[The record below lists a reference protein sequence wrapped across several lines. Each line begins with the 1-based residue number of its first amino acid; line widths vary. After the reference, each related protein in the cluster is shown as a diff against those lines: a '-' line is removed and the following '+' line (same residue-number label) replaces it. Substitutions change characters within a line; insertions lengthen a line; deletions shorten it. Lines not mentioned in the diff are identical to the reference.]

1 MPFFDRMLSC
11 NACAWIIDWAFGSE
25 QMASILERL
34 FKLKSHETTP
44 KQELLAGL
52 TTFVTMAYIVLV
64 NPQIMS
70 AAGMDPGAS
79 FVGTCIAAALACF
92 AMGLYANWP
101 VGLAPGMGLNA
112 FFTFTVVIEMGYSW
126 EIALGAVF
134 LAGILFVLMS
144 ITPLRRWML
153 DSIPMNLRIAM
164 GSGVGLFVGFI
175 GLKSGGLII
184 DNDANFLSLGDF
196 SKVETL
202 LAGLGF
208 LLISVLAI
216 RKVPGAIILGV
227 IAVTVVGMIFGL
239 IQFQGF
245 VSMPPDLAP
254 TFMKLDILG
263 ALDLAMVS
271 VVISFLFV
279 NLFDTAGTLLGVANR
294 ANLVDSDGNVK
305 NLARALKADSTSS
318 VVGAFFGC
326 APVTSYVES
335 SAGVEAGGRTGLT
348 AVVVGI
354 LFLLA
359 IFFSPLAAIVP
370 AYATSG
376 ALIYVAILMLGGM
389 EKLDWSDTTEL
400 VPSLIMIVMIPL
412 TFSIANGI
420 ALGFISYVV
429 IKAFVGEIKSVS
441 SGAWFLFA
449 IFVAKFVFL

>member
-1 MPFFDRMLSC
+1 MTQL
-11 NACAWIIDWAFGSE
+11 
-25 QMASILERL
+25 LERL
-34 FKLKSHETTP
+34 FKLESHGTNP
-44 KQELLAGL
+44 KKELIAGL
-52 TTFVTMAYIVLV
+52 TTFVTMAYIILV

-79 FVGTCIAAALACF
+79 FVGTCIAAAFACF

-126 EIALGAVF
+126 EVALGAVF
-134 LAGILFVLMS
+134 LAGILFVIMS
-144 ITPLRRWML
+144 VTPLRRWML
-153 DSIPMNLRIAM
+153 DSIPMNLRVAM

-175 GLKSGGLII
+175 GLKSGGLIVA
-184 DNDANFLSLGDF
+184 NDSNFLSLGDF
-196 SKVETL
+196 SKTETV

-227 IAVTVVGMIFGL
+227 MVVTVSAMLFGL
-239 IQFQGF
+239 DQFQGL

-254 TFMKLDILG
+254 TFMKLDIMG
-263 ALDLAMVS
+263 ALDLTMVS
-271 VVISFLFV
+271 IVISFLFV

-294 ANLVDSDGNVK
+294 ANLIDENGDVK
-305 NLARALKADSTSS
+305 NLDRALKADSTSS

-348 AVVVGI
+348 AVVVGL

-359 IFFSPLAAIVP
+359 IFFSPLASIVP

-449 IFVAKFVFL
+449 IFVAKFIFL

>member
-1 MPFFDRMLSC
+1 M
-11 NACAWIIDWAFGSE
+11 N
-25 QMASILERL
+25 QILERFFEL
-34 FKLKSHETTP
+34 ESNQTNP
-44 KQELLAGL
+44 KKELIAGL

-64 NPQIMS
+64 NPQIMAS
-70 AAGMDPGAS
+70 AGMDPGAS

-134 LAGILFVLMS
+134 LAGVLFVIMS

-153 DSIPMNLRIAM
+153 DSIPMNLRVAM

-175 GLKSGGLII
+175 GLKSGGLVVA
-184 DNDANFLSLGDF
+184 NDANFLSLGDF
-196 SKVETL
+196 SKPETV
-202 LAGLGF
+202 LAGFGF

-216 RKVPGAIILGV
+216 RKIPGAIILGV
-227 IAVTVVGMIFGL
+227 IAVTLGGIFFGL
-239 IQFQGF
+239 VKFQGF
-245 VSMPPDLAP
+245 VSMPPNLAP
-254 TFMKLDILG
+254 TFLKLNILG

-271 VVISFLFV
+271 IVISFLFV

-294 ANLVDSDGNVK
+294 ANLVDSEGNIK
-305 NLARALKADSTSS
+305 NLDKALKADSTSS

-348 AVVVGI
+348 AVVVGV

-389 EKLDWSDTTEL
+389 ERLDWTDTTEL

-429 IKAFVGEIKSVS
+429 IKAFVGEIRGVS
-441 SGAWFLFA
+441 SGAWFLFL
-449 IFVAKFVFL
+449 IFVAKFIFLQ

>member
-1 MPFFDRMLSC
+1 MYTL
-11 NACAWIIDWAFGSE
+11 
-25 QMASILERL
+25 LENL
-34 FKLKSHETTP
+34 FKLESHNTSP
-44 KQELLAGL
+44 KQELIAGL

-134 LAGILFVLMS
+134 LAGVLFVIMS

-153 DSIPMNLRIAM
+153 DSIPMNLRVAM

-175 GLKSGGLII
+175 GLKSGGLIVA
-184 DNDANFLSLGDF
+184 NDANFLSLGDF
-196 SKVETL
+196 SKIEPV
-202 LAGLGF
+202 LAAFGF
-208 LLISVLAI
+208 LLIAI
-216 RKVPGAIILGV
+216 LSIKKMPGAIILGV
-227 IAVTVVGMIFGL
+227 IAVTLASLIMGL
-239 IQFQGF
+239 IKFQG
-245 VSMPPDLAP
+245 VVALPPDLSP
-254 TFMKLDILG
+254 TFLKLDILG

-271 VVISFLFV
+271 IIISFLFV

-294 ANLVDSDGNVK
+294 ANLVDEHGNIK
-305 NLARALKADSTSS
+305 NLDRALKADSTSS

-348 AVVVGI
+348 AVVVGL

-370 AYATSG
+370 AYATAG
-376 ALIYVAILMLGGM
+376 ALIYVAILMLGGL
-389 EKLDWSDTTEL
+389 EKLDWNNTTEL
-400 VPSLIMIVMIPL
+400 IPSLIMVVMIPL

-429 IKAFVGEIKSVS
+429 IKAFVGEIKTIS

>member
-1 MPFFDRMLSC
+1 MT
-11 NACAWIIDWAFGSE
+11 
-25 QMASILERL
+25 QILERL
-34 FKLKSHETTP
+34 FKLESHGTNP
-44 KQELLAGL
+44 KKELIAGL
-52 TTFVTMAYIVLV
+52 TTFVTMAYIILV

-79 FVGTCIAAALACF
+79 FVGTCIAAAFACF

-126 EIALGAVF
+126 EVALGAVF

-144 ITPLRRWML
+144 VTPLRRWML
-153 DSIPMNLRIAM
+153 DSIPMNLRVAM

-175 GLKSGGLII
+175 GLKSGGLIVA
-184 DNDANFLSLGDF
+184 NDSNFLSLGDF
-196 SKVETL
+196 SKTETV

-208 LLISVLAI
+208 LLISVLSI
-216 RKVPGAIILGV
+216 RKVPGAIIVGV
-227 IAVTVVGMIFGL
+227 MVVTIAAMLFGL
-239 IQFQGF
+239 VQFQGL

-263 ALDLAMVS
+263 ALDLTMVS
-271 VVISFLFV
+271 IVISFLFV

-294 ANLVDSDGNVK
+294 ANLIDENGDVK

-335 SAGVEAGGRTGLT
+335 SAGVEAGGRTGLP
-348 AVVVGI
+348 AVVVGL

-370 AYATSG
+370 AYATAG
-376 ALIYVAILMLGGM
+376 ALIYVAILMLGGL
-389 EKLDWSDTTEL
+389 EKLDWNNTTEL
-400 VPSLIMIVMIPL
+400 IPSLIMVVMIPL

-420 ALGFISYVV
+420 ALGFISFVV
-429 IKAFVGEIKSVS
+429 IKAFAGEVKTIS

-449 IFVAKFVFL
+449 VFVAKFAFL

>member
-1 MPFFDRMLSC
+1 MT
-11 NACAWIIDWAFGSE
+11 
-25 QMASILERL
+25 QILERL
-34 FKLKSHETTP
+34 FKLESHGTNP
-44 KQELLAGL
+44 KKELIAGL
-52 TTFVTMAYIVLV
+52 TTFVTMAYIILV

-79 FVGTCIAAALACF
+79 FVGTCIAAAFACF

-126 EIALGAVF
+126 EVALGAVF
-134 LAGILFVLMS
+134 LAGILFVIMS
-144 ITPLRRWML
+144 VTPLRRWML
-153 DSIPMNLRIAM
+153 DSIPMNLRVAM

-175 GLKSGGLII
+175 GLKSGGLIVA
-184 DNDANFLSLGDF
+184 NDSNFLSLGDF
-196 SKVETL
+196 SKTETV

-227 IAVTVVGMIFGL
+227 MVVTVSAMLFGL
-239 IQFQGF
+239 VQFQGL

-254 TFMKLDILG
+254 TFMKLDIMG
-263 ALDLAMVS
+263 ALDLTMVS
-271 VVISFLFV
+271 IVISFLFV

-294 ANLVDSDGNVK
+294 ANLIDENGDVR
-305 NLARALKADSTSS
+305 NLDRALKADSTSS

-348 AVVVGI
+348 AVVVGL

-359 IFFSPLAAIVP
+359 IFFSPLASIVP

-389 EKLDWSDTTEL
+389 EKLDWTDTTEL

-449 IFVAKFVFL
+449 IFVAKFIFL

>member
-1 MPFFDRMLSC
+1 MTQL
-11 NACAWIIDWAFGSE
+11 
-25 QMASILERL
+25 LERL
-34 FKLKSHETTP
+34 FKLESHGTNP
-44 KQELLAGL
+44 KKELIAGL
-52 TTFVTMAYIVLV
+52 TTFVTMAYIILV

-79 FVGTCIAAALACF
+79 FVGTCIAAAFACF

-126 EIALGAVF
+126 EVALGAVF
-134 LAGILFVLMS
+134 LAGILFVIMS
-144 ITPLRRWML
+144 VTPLRRWML
-153 DSIPMNLRIAM
+153 DSIPMNLRVAM

-175 GLKSGGLII
+175 GLKSGGLIVA
-184 DNDANFLSLGDF
+184 NDSNFLSLGDF
-196 SKVETL
+196 SKTETV

-227 IAVTVVGMIFGL
+227 MVVTVSAMLFGL
-239 IQFQGF
+239 VQFQGL

-254 TFMKLDILG
+254 TFMKLDIMG
-263 ALDLAMVS
+263 ALDLTMVS
-271 VVISFLFV
+271 IVISFLFV

-294 ANLVDSDGNVK
+294 ANLIDENGDVK
-305 NLARALKADSTSS
+305 NLDRALKADSTSS

-348 AVVVGI
+348 AVVVGL

-359 IFFSPLAAIVP
+359 IFFSPLASIVP

-449 IFVAKFVFL
+449 IFVAKFIFL

>member
-1 MPFFDRMLSC
+1 MTQL
-11 NACAWIIDWAFGSE
+11 
-25 QMASILERL
+25 LESL
-34 FKLKSHETTP
+34 FKLESHGTNP
-44 KQELLAGL
+44 KKELIAGL
-52 TTFVTMAYIVLV
+52 TTFVTMAYIILV

-79 FVGTCIAAALACF
+79 FVGTCIAAAFACF

-126 EIALGAVF
+126 EVALGAVF
-134 LAGILFVLMS
+134 LAGILFVIMS
-144 ITPLRRWML
+144 VTPLRRWML
-153 DSIPMNLRIAM
+153 DSIPMNLRVAM

-175 GLKSGGLII
+175 GLKSGGLIVA
-184 DNDANFLSLGDF
+184 NDSNFLSLGDF
-196 SKVETL
+196 SKTETV

-227 IAVTVVGMIFGL
+227 MVVTVSAMLFGL
-239 IQFQGF
+239 VQFQGL

-254 TFMKLDILG
+254 TFMKLDIMG
-263 ALDLAMVS
+263 ALDLTMVS
-271 VVISFLFV
+271 IVISFLFV

-294 ANLVDSDGNVK
+294 ANLIDENGDVK
-305 NLARALKADSTSS
+305 NLDRALKADSTSS

-348 AVVVGI
+348 AVVVGL

-359 IFFSPLAAIVP
+359 IFFSPLASIVP

-389 EKLDWSDTTEL
+389 EKLDWSDATEL

-449 IFVAKFVFL
+449 IFVAKFIFL

>member
-1 MPFFDRMLSC
+1 MSPT
-11 NACAWIIDWAFGSE
+11 
-25 QMASILERL
+25 LERF
-34 FKLKSHETTP
+34 FKLESHGTTP
-44 KQELLAGL
+44 KNELIAGL

-79 FVGTCIAAALACF
+79 FVGTCIAASLACF

-112 FFTFTVVIEMGYSW
+112 FFTFTVVIEMGYAW
-126 EIALGAVF
+126 EVALGAVF
-134 LAGILFVLMS
+134 LAGILFVVMS
-144 ITPLRRWML
+144 VTPLRRWML
-153 DSIPMNLRIAM
+153 DSIPINLRVAM

-175 GLKSGGLII
+175 GLKSGGLIVA
-184 DNDANFLSLGDF
+184 NDSNFLSLGDF
-196 SKVETL
+196 SKTETL

-227 IAVTVVGMIFGL
+227 IFVTLAGMFFGL
-239 IQFQGF
+239 VQFQGL
-245 VSMPPDLAP
+245 VSMPPGLAP
-254 TFMKLDILG
+254 TFMKLDIMG
-263 ALDLAMVS
+263 ALDLSMVS
-271 VVISFLFV
+271 IVISFLFV

-294 ANLVDSDGNVK
+294 ANLIDENGDVK
-305 NLARALKADSTSS
+305 NLDRALKADSTSS

-348 AVVVGI
+348 AVVVGL

-376 ALIYVAILMLGGM
+376 ALVYVAILMLGGL
-389 EKLDWSDTTEL
+389 EKLDWSDTAEL
-400 VPSLIMIVMIPL
+400 VPSLIMVVMIPL

-429 IKAFVGEIKSVS
+429 IKAFVGEIKNVS

-449 IFVAKFVFL
+449 IFVAKFIFL